1 MSQNKELFTKFVKTG
16 VLPREQVKNQRA
28 AVQALMRSHFVRK
41 AHKKGHVFYELTENA
56 LPLLDHYRKQLLE
69 DAQLQRALHPR
80 RSAFY
85 DALLTDLRFFDT
97 TKPEAKQFQF
107 LGDWRLTN
115 PPLPAQ
121 LHLAQLRY
129 YQAKGLA

>member
-1 MSQNKELFTKFVKTG
+1 MSQNRDLFTKFVKTG
-16 VLPREQVKNQRA
+16 VLSREQVKNQLA
-28 AVQALMRSHFVRK
+28 AVQALMRGHFVRK
-41 AHKKGHVFYELTENA
+41 AHKKGFVFYELTENA

-69 DAQLQRALHPR
+69 DVQLQRALHPR

-97 TKPEAKQFQF
+97 TKPEAKEFQF
-107 LGDWRLTN
+107 LGDWRLNN